1 MTYKKAE
8 VENFQQLRFLDS
20 LLKGHNGFIAGGC
33 FKDLLTGSKKPK
45 DYDIFFESRKDYND
59 ALRFFDEEDKWKLTY
74 FNDKARAYRN
84 TDNNLTVEII
94 KTVFGTPQ
102 EVLEKFDFTVA
113 KFAYISEEYE
123 DEGEIFREAILLHHE
138 DYFEHLFMKRLV
150 IDGTVESLTRP
161 LSTFER
167 SYKYKGYGFGLCR
180 ESKVKLAKAIQD
192 VGTITDDLIS
202 KSFYDGID

>member
-1 MTYKKAE
+1 M
-8 VENFQQLRFLDS
+8 
-20 LLKGHNGFIAGGC
+20 LKGHNGFIAGGC
-33 FKDLLTGSKKPK
+33 FKDLLTGNKKPK
-45 DYDIFFESRKDYND
+45 DYDIFFESLKDYHD
-59 ALRFFDEEDKWKLTY
+59 ALNFFDEDDKWKLTY

-84 TDNNLTVEII
+84 TDSNLTVEII

-102 EVLEKFDFTVA
+102 EILEKFDFTVA

-123 DEGEIFREAILLHHE
+123 DEGEIFRKTVLLHHE
-138 DYFEHLFMKRLV
+138 DYFEHLFMRRLV
-150 IDGTVESLTRP
+150 IDGSVESLTRP

-180 ESKVKLAKAIQD
+180 ESKVKLAKAIQG